1 MRTLLQDLRYGF
13 RMLAKSPGFAAIAIL
28 TLALGIGANTAI
40 FSMIDAILMRSLPVQ
55 DAQSLVLLKW
65 TTRGRPD
72 IHNSSSYGDCNQ
84 QRERNGPNSSCSFSE
99 PFFHD
104 VAAQAKAFSS
114 VAAFAFGGQL
124 DLSGNGTASVL
135 SAQAVS
141 GEFFST
147 LGIRAAAGRLIAP

>member
-147 LGIRAAAGRLIAP
+147 